1 MSAEDI
7 EYMDDYK
14 YFPTKESALDWL
26 DNYLSLDERNNLIRA
41 LEQEPCEEA
50 VSRQAVLSKIKKVC
64 FSEEWGQFR
73 VDNGSNGQRDFLI
86 NYIEQLPPVTPQP
99 KMGRWIEV
107 DIGNC
112 RATLKCSVCDR
123 VIEPTFTFGEYSYE
137 DINRYYPY
145 CHCGAKMEV
154 E

>member
-1 MSAEDI
+1 M
-7 EYMDDYK
+7 
-14 YFPTKESALDWL
+14 TRKEAIKWL
-26 DNYLSLDERNNLIRA
+26 DTFKDHTGMTELSQAFDVAIESLKQNH
-41 LEQEPCEEA
+41 CEEA
-50 VSRQAVLSKIKKVC
+50 ISRQAVLSEIKKVC
-64 FSEEWGQFR
+64 FSKEWGQFR
-73 VDNGSNGQRDFLI
+73 VDNGSNGQRDYLI
-86 NYIEQLPPVTPQP
+86 NYIKQLPPVTPQP

-112 RATLKCSVCDR
+112 HATLKCSVCDR
-123 VIEPTFTFGEYSYE
+123 VIEPTFTYGEYSYE